1 VKFSVVIYQD
11 NCARNNS
18 TVITIR
24 IHNIGFMVVDNAVEE
39 SVYSQFAL
47 EPISWANARWMSDEW
62 VYVCMNVVLCFCRYG
77 KEYELSG

>member
-1 VKFSVVIYQD
+1 
-11 NCARNNS
+11 
-18 TVITIR
+18 
-24 IHNIGFMVVDNAVEE
+24 MVVDNAVEE